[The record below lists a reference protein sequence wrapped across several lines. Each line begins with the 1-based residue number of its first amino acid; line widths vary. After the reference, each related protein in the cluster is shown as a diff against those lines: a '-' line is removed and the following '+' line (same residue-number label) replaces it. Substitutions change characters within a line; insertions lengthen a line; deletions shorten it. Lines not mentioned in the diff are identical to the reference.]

1 LRIKLWG
8 TRGSVA
14 TPVASN
20 ARHGGNT
27 PCVEVRAADGEILIL
42 DAGLGL
48 HWLGDDLMD
57 AGFSGGGGH
66 AHILVSHT
74 HWGHIQGIPFFLPM
88 LVEGNR
94 FSIYGPERTDKP
106 LSQLL
111 IEQMDPSFCPV
122 PNFFDDRIGAKL
134 DIFELGNTGS
144 EFDIGSTRVTARP
157 VNHVPDVP
165 CLGYRLECEGASLAY
180 IPDVEYTDDSQFQA
194 SLELAKGVDV
204 LIHDAHYA
212 STDATQTRTG
222 CGHSSDLEAL
232 DIGRSAGA
240 GRVLLF
246 HHHPDRDDAGIDQVV
261 AAHQGESLIIEAAR
275 EGAEYNLNGAVGSV

>member
-94 FSIYGPERTDKP
+94 FSIYGPGQTDRP

-111 IEQMDPSFCPV
+111 IEQMDSTFCPV
-122 PNFFDDRIGAKL
+122 PNFFDDRVGAKL
-134 DIFELGNTGS
+134 DIFDLGNTGG
-144 EFDIGSTRVTARP
+144 EFEIGSTHVTSRP

-165 CLGYRLECEGASLAY
+165 CLGYRLESEDGSLAY
-180 IPDVEYTDDSQFQA
+180 IPDVEYANESQRQT
-194 SLELAKGVDV
+194 SLELANGVDV
-204 LIHDAHYA
+204 LIHDAHFA
-212 STDATQTRTG
+212 STDPTQATAG
-222 CGHSSDLEAL
+222 CGHSSDRDAL